1 MSQQPLKI
9 IAKSDLPEGGFA
21 GIIETRMVM
30 NPDMWQDAT
39 NRKDISHGF
48 EDFLYLANGHF
59 KPNDGAPMH
68 PHGNVDIVSVVLN
81 GRIGHKGSLGDGTV
95 IEGPGVQVQRAGSG
109 IEHSEFN
116 LDDSKAEIIQIWF
129 RPPTKDL
136 TPAYQEFKLDE
147 NNLTTVLG
155 GNDPERFD
163 SNMTCKVGGLS
174 EGESMSLNGKF
185 IALITNGK
193 AQANGLSV
201 KTDDL
206 IEGEQLEL
214 TAIEKTNLIIIQSNN

>member
-1 MSQQPLKI
+1 MNEKSIHI
-9 IAKSDLPEGGFA
+9 ISKSDLPEGGFA

-30 NPDMWQDAT
+30 NPKIWQGAET
-39 NRKDISHGF
+39 RKDISHGF

-68 PHGNVDIVSVVLN
+68 PHSNVDIVSVVLN

-116 LDDSKAEIIQIWF
+116 LDDSKADIIQIWF
-129 RPPTKDL
+129 RPPNKDL

-147 NNLTTVLG
+147 NNLITVLG

-174 EGESMSLNGKF
+174 KGETLSLKGKF

-193 AQANGLSV
+193 AQANDLSV
-201 KTDDL
+201 KKSDL
-206 IEGEQLEL
+206 IEGEQLDL
-214 TAIEKTNLIIIQSNN
+214 TATEKTNLIIIQSNK